1 MYASQ
6 LDGVIAYMDT
16 TNHSGIAAD
25 ASHDTIGRR
34 HAPALPTFRLT
45 ARERQVV
52 QLVAAGCSNDRIAE
66 RLQIRPQTVKN
77 QLSRI
82 YAKMGVST
90 RVQLAVYAVR
100 HGLAEA
106 E

>member
-1 MYASQ
+1 
-6 LDGVIAYMDT
+6 MDT
-16 TNHSGIAAD
+16 TNHTHIAEDSSRNSMDRAQ
-25 ASHDTIGRR
+25 S
-34 HAPALPTFRLT
+34 PAVPTFRLT

-52 QLVAAGCSNDRIAE
+52 QLVVAGCSNDRIAE

-106 E
+106 D

>member
-1 MYASQ
+1 
-6 LDGVIAYMDT
+6 MDT
-16 TNHSGIAAD
+16 TNHADIAED
-25 ASHDTIGRR
+25 SSRDRMDRG

-52 QLVAAGCSNDRIAE
+52 QLVVAGCSNDRIAE

-100 HGLAEA
+100 HGLAES

>member
-1 MYASQ
+1 
-6 LDGVIAYMDT
+6 MDT
-16 TNHSGIAAD
+16 TNHTGIDAATL
-25 ASHDTIGRR
+25 DTIAVS
-34 HAPALPTFRLT
+34 HSPALPTFRLT
-45 ARERQVV
+45 PRERQVV
-52 QLVAAGCSNDRIAE
+52 QLVVAGCSNDRIAE

-82 YAKMGVST
+82 YAKMGVAT

-100 HGLAEA
+100 HGLAES

>member
-1 MYASQ
+1 M
-6 LDGVIAYMDT
+6 
-16 TNHSGIAAD
+16 
-25 ASHDTIGRR
+25 
-34 HAPALPTFRLT
+34 
-45 ARERQVV
+45 
-52 QLVAAGCSNDRIAE
+52 QLVVAGCSNDRIAD

-100 HGLAEA
+100 HGLAES